1 MPDIS
6 RVLIANRGEIAIR
19 IARAARD
26 HGITPI
32 AVYADGDRNA
42 QHVLACDEAYALNGA
57 TAGESYLNMEKI
69 ISVARTAQA
78 DAIHPGYGFLSENA
92 TFAQA
97 VLDAGLIWIGPP
109 PQAIAALGD
118 KVSARKIAA
127 KVGAPLVAGT
137 ADPVES
143 SAEVITFAQQHGL
156 PVAIK
161 AAHGGG
167 GRGLKVAQTV
177 AEIPELFDSA
187 VREAVAAFGRGECF
201 VERYLDR
208 PRHVETQVLADSH
221 GNVVVV
227 STRDC
232 SLQRR
237 HQKLVEEAPAPFLSK
252 AQIDQ
257 LYSASKAIIKEAG
270 YVGAGTCEF
279 LVGLDG
285 TISFLEVN
293 TRLQVEHP
301 VSEEVTGL
309 DLVRE
314 QFRIAAG
321 ERLSFSDPEI
331 RGHSIE
337 FRING
342 EDPGKNFLPTPG
354 VITAWKTPSGPGVRV
369 DAGFTT
375 GDVIS
380 GNFDSLLAKLIV
392 TGSTRAQALERARR
406 ALDEFVVDGIATA
419 LPFHRAV
426 VRDGAFTSDPFRVFT
441 GWIESEFDNQ
451 IPPFT
456 GTAEAHDDQMI
467 ERLVVEVDGHRLEVG
482 LVSEQPKR
490 RRSHSVQSFKNRGDA
505 LTSPM
510 QGTVVKIA
518 VHDGDEVTEGDLI
531 VVLEAMKMEQPL
543 IAHKSGRIQGLVMA
557 VGNNIASGAT
567 ICEIK

>member
-1 MPDIS
+1 MS

-57 TAGESYLNMEKI
+57 TAGESYLNIEKI

-97 VLDAGLIWIGPP
+97 VFDAGLIWIGPP

-143 SAEVITFAQQHGL
+143 SAEVITFAQQRGL

-167 GRGLKVAQTV
+167 GRGLKVARTL

-369 DAGFTT
+369 DSGFTT

-456 GTAEAHDDQMI
+456 GTAEAHDDQVI

-518 VHDGDEVTEGDLI
+518 VHDGDEVAEGDLI

-543 IAHKSGRIQGLVMA
+543 IAHKSGRIHGLVMA
-557 VGNNIASGAT
+557 VGSNIASGAT